1 MSEHEMK
8 KRCVV
13 ILTALPLEYMAV
25 RAYLEDIREEVHPQG
40 TVYERGAFSSFQQ
53 VWDVVIGE
61 IGMGGLNA
69 AFEAERAIH
78 HFEPDVVLFVGVAG
92 GLKDVQRGD
101 VVAATRVYGYE
112 PGKVEATGF
121 RPRPSIGSSSYRM
134 EQRARAEARR
144 DDWLKRLKSPLTDSM
159 PKSYVGPIVAGE
171 KVIASTSSE
180 IGQLLRE
187 NYSDA
192 LAVEMEGHGFLQA
205 THANSRVESL
215 IIRGI
220 SDLIDDKHQAD
231 AENGQQM
238 AAQHASA
245 FAFEIL
251 AKLDPQILKT
261 SSSTPSRFGAAFP
274 DVWNV
279 PRRHQFF
286 FTGRDHLLKR
296 LYDGFTLDSGA
307 RIIAPQAINGLGG
320 IGKTQTAAEY
330 AYRYRA
336 NYRAVIWVKAVTEV
350 ELIADFQSAA
360 RLLKCPEGRLHKRE
374 SLLQTMMDWF
384 MTNTEWLLILD
395 NADNL
400 FLVESFL
407 PKAAP
412 GHILLTTRTQ
422 ATGAIAQQIEL
433 ENLNPDDGA
442 LCILRRANLLPWNG
456 RLSDTSGAKADA
468 AKTLSQLMDGL
479 PLALEQA
486 GAYIEETGSGV
497 LRYLELY
504 QNQEYR
510 PRMRDIQAGPVPSYP
525 EAVAHAWTLSR
536 SIVQHTNPSAS
547 EILRLCAFL
556 GPDAIPEEIFTRGGA
571 FLSPALR
578 RVATDPIAF
587 NEAMRV
593 LRQYSLINRDVN
605 KEVELPRLSM
615 HRILQEVQQNEMG
628 KKTQRLWAE
637 RAVRAVYHTLPHVE
651 WSIMQPHAQ
660 ACFQLIEQ
668 WQMTFDEAVQLRSQ
682 VEGRLDS

>member
-1 MSEHEMK
+1 MK
-8 KRCVV
+8 QRCVV
-13 ILTALPLEYMAV
+13 ILTALPLEYKAV
-25 RAYLEDIREEVHPQG
+25 RAYLEDIREEVHSQG
-40 TVYERGAFSSFQQ
+40 TVYERGVFSSLHQ

-78 HFEPDVVLFVGVAG
+78 QFEPDVVLFVGVAG

-121 RPRPSIGSSSYRM
+121 KSRPSIGSSSYRM
-134 EQRARAEARR
+134 EQRAKAEARK
-144 DDWLKRLKSPLTDSM
+144 DDWLKRLTSPPSRPI
-159 PKSYVGPIVAGE
+159 PKPYVGPIVAGE
-171 KVIASTSSE
+171 KVIASTSSAM
-180 IGQLLRE
+180 GQLLRE

-205 THANSRVESL
+205 THANPQVESL

-220 SDLIDDKHQAD
+220 SDLIDDKRQAD
-231 AENGQQM
+231 AESGQQV
-238 AAQHASA
+238 AAEHASA

-251 AKLDPQILKT
+251 AKLDPQVLKA
-261 SSSTPSRFGAAFP
+261 SSATPSRFGAAFP
-274 DVWNV
+274 DAWNV

-296 LYDGFTLDSGA
+296 LYDGFTLDSRA
-307 RIIAPQAINGLGG
+307 SIIPPQAINGLGG

-330 AYRYRA
+330 AYHYRA
-336 NYRAVIWVKAVTEV
+336 NYRVVIWVRAVTEA
-350 ELIADFQSAA
+350 ELITDFQSAA
-360 RLLKCPEGRLHKRE
+360 RLLKCPEDRLHKRE
-374 SLLQTMMDWF
+374 SLLQTMTDWF

-395 NADNL
+395 NADNIAL
-400 FLVESFL
+400 IEPFL
-407 PKAAP
+407 PKAAR

-422 ATGAIAQQIEL
+422 ATGAVAQQVEL

-456 RLSDTSGAKADA
+456 RLRDTSGAKAAA

-497 LRYLELY
+497 LRYLDLY

-510 PRMRDIQAGPVPSYP
+510 PRIRNIQAGPVPGYP

-536 SIVQHTNPSAS
+536 SIVQHTNPAAS

-556 GPDAIPEEIFTRGGA
+556 GPDAIPEEIFTRGST
-571 FLSPALR
+571 FLSPVLR
-578 RVATDPIAF
+578 RVATNPIAF

-593 LRQYSLINRDVN
+593 LRQYSLINRDVD
-605 KEVELPRLSM
+605 KERELPRLSM
-615 HRILQEVQQNEMG
+615 HRILQEVQQDEMG

-637 RAVRAVYHTLPHVE
+637 RAVRAVYHTLPYVE
-651 WSIMQPHAQ
+651 WSLMQPHAQ
-660 ACFQLIEQ
+660 VCLQLIER
-668 WQMTFDEAVQLRSQ
+668 WQMTFDEAVQLRRQ
-682 VEGRLDS
+682 VEGKSDS